1 MTQAAQIKSNIAKVD
16 VACNSCGSN
25 ESHFITHGV
34 EHEYDNTTL
43 DVFNVV
49 QCNQCQLIYLNP
61 RPDVSELKTIYPD
74 NYYAYGLQEKNLEA
88 ENKTSLLY
96 RARKFVY
103 MNRLTKALDLCQPAP
118 VLKVLDVGCADGRA
132 LNWYKDVEKYKVET
146 YGVDFDRLAV
156 EKARASGHT
165 VYLGRFEDAE
175 IENDTFDL
183 VVATHV
189 IEHVADAKGFARR
202 AFEVLK
208 PGGVFL
214 CETPNAGSFDA
225 KLFARQHWGGY
236 HFPRHWVFYNPQSI
250 TAMAKSVG
258 FEVESI
264 QYHPAPAF
272 WNWTCHSIVKSWAS
286 NKSENDASKMKALAD
301 GLFPPVEFQR
311 NSLKNLFFVCG
322 FTGLDIVIKAV
333 TGSTSNMA
341 VVMRRPNK
349 ATLSPS

>member
-1 MTQAAQIKSNIAKVD
+1 MTQPAPVSLMKTNIAKVD
-16 VACNSCGSN
+16 VQCNSCGST
-25 ESHFITHGV
+25 ESRFITHGV
-34 EHEYDNTTL
+34 EHEYDNTTS
-43 DVFNVV
+43 DIFNVV
-49 QCNQCQLIYLNP
+49 QCTNCDLIYLNP

-74 NYYAYGLQEKNLEA
+74 NYYAYGLQEQNVEA

-103 MNRLTKALDLCQPAP
+103 LNRLTKALDLCKPTG

-132 LNWYKDVEKYKVET
+132 LNWYKNVEKYKVET
-146 YGVDFDRLAV
+146 YGVDFDRTAV

-175 IENDTFDL
+175 IANDTFDL

-189 IEHVADAKGFARR
+189 IEHVADPKGFARR

-225 KLFARQHWGGY
+225 KVFANQHWGGY
-236 HFPRHWVFYNPQSI
+236 HFPRHWVFYNPKSI
-250 TAMAKSVG
+250 TAMAESVG
-258 FEVESI
+258 FKVEQI

-272 WNWTCHSIVKSWAS
+272 WNWTCHSIVKSW
-286 NKSENDASKMKALAD
+286 SKDKPEKESAKIKACAD
-301 GLFPPVEFQR
+301 TLFPPVDFQR
-311 NSLKNLFFVCG
+311 NNLKNLFFVAG
-322 FTGLDIVIKAV
+322 FTAVDVVIKAI
-333 TGSTSNMA
+333 TGTTSNMA
-341 VVMRRPNK
+341 VVLRRPN
-349 ATLSPS
+349 